1 MKIIVEEYIDAGY
14 IYVNHEL
21 PKRTVEFGE
30 HYVVDLSENN
40 QVVGVEIL
48 NIHAG
53 SFDTSEFIK
62 RFKVEKELAESLKE
76 NILRVKRIS
85 VKK

>member
-1 MKIIVEEYIDAGY
+1 MKVIVEEHIDAGY

-30 HYVVDLSENN
+30 HYLVDLSE
-40 QVVGVEIL
+40 QGHVVGVEIL

-53 SFDTSEFIK
+53 SFDPLAFISQ
-62 RFKVEKELAESLKE
+62 FSADEHLAGKLDE
-76 NILRVKRIS
+76 NIQRVKRIS
-85 VKK
+85 TKK